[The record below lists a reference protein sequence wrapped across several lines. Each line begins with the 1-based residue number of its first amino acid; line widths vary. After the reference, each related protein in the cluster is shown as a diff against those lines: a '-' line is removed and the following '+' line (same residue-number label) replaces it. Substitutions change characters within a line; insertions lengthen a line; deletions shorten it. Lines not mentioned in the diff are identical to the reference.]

1 MKRSPWFPVWAGFQD
16 DEQFLAVSAEA
27 ELLYFRATARCKQ
40 LDQGTT
46 GGQLGRHQLRRL
58 CDKMTAAP
66 DDLAAELVTVGLWA
80 ETAAGWRV
88 VAYGE
93 WNTSA
98 DEERQARADAS
109 RLANHTRWKH
119 DGPVAGCTRCNK
131 DVSPGHSGRTPN
143 GDETDSERRSDRSP
157 EPSLDVDETRC
168 RRDETTP
175 PYPPTGA
182 TPPGAA
188 AELAV
193 VALADQLIEAIGL
206 LGAEANQGERNYTAR
221 ALARGWSPTALHDE
235 ALAIGG
241 RDDIREHRAY
251 LGAVLKRCANEDP
264 AGPGAALPERRG
276 ALYDE
281 RTPCATCDGSGM
293 IGGIGDD
300 GRPEPVT
307 PCPACHVLGARA

>member
-1 MKRSPWFPVWAGFQD
+1 VWAGFQD

-66 DDLAAELVTVGLWA
+66 DDLAAELVTVGLWD
-80 ETAAGWRV
+80 ESPTGWRV

-175 PYPPTGA
+175 PYPPSEA

-188 AELAV
+188 ADLALV
-193 VALADQLIEAIGL
+193 GLADGMIETLGL
-206 LGAEANQGERNYTAR
+206 VGAVANEGERRLVAR
-221 ALARGWSPTALHDE
+221 AIARGWTTTHLLDA
-235 ALAIGG
+235 AYGVAG
-241 RDDIREHRAY
+241 RDDIDRPRAY
-251 LGAVLKRCANEDP
+251 LGSVLTRMANTSPPTDTPTP
-264 AGPGAALPERRG
+264 AAPERRG